1 MPSRLHKQ
9 RNLAVLIDAENASH
23 TLTRSILLRAAC
35 YGVLAVKRAYADWS
49 RPGMRHFRQVL
60 NHNAIEPVHLFSYT
74 AGKNASDMALSLDA
88 MDLLHMGQL
97 DGFCIV
103 SSDSD
108 FTPLAIRIRREGLRV
123 YGFGGRQT
131 PKAFVAACNGFVFTE
146 TILG

>member
-35 YGVLAVKRAYADWS
+35 YGMLAVKRAYADWS
-49 RPGMRHFRQVL
+49 RPGMRHFRRVL
-60 NHNAIEPVHLFSYT
+60 NHNAIEPVHLFNYT
-74 AGKNASDMALSLDA
+74 PGKNASDMVLSLDA
-88 MDLLHMGQL
+88 MDLLHTGQL

-108 FTPLAIRIRREGLRV
+108 F
-123 YGFGGRQT
+123 T

-146 TILG
+146 TISG